1 MKQHGII
8 WIIAVGMALGLG
20 WMDYETTSWR
30 VLFCNGGNAITL
42 LLFTLVL
49 RASDMAYAAWFAKSH
64 SVCTLLNILYI

>member
-20 WMDYETTSWR
+20 LMDYETTSWR

-42 LLFTLVL
+42 LLFTLVF
-49 RASDMAYAAWFAKSH
+49 ASIGYGIRSL
-64 SVCTLLNILYI
+64 VCKKP

>member
-30 VLFCNGGNAITL
+30 VLFCNGGNVITL
-42 LLFTLVL
+42 LLFTLVF
-49 RASDMAYAAWFAKSH
+49 ASIGNGIRSL
-64 SVCTLLNILYI
+64 VCKKP

>member
-8 WIIAVGMALGLG
+8 WIIAVDMALGLG

-42 LLFTLVL
+42 LLFTLVF
-49 RASDMAYAAWFAKSH
+49 ASIGYGIRSL
-64 SVCTLLNILYI
+64 VCKKP